1 MAREGGGKKKE
12 GLIRISPSLKCGEK
26 QNAAK
31 KKKKKGDQKIK
42 NKRTLFL
49 AG

>member
-12 GLIRISPSLKCGEK
+12 GLIRISPSLKCAEK
-26 QNAAK
+26 TK
-31 KKKKKGDQKIK
+31 CGKKKKKGDQKIK

>member
-1 MAREGGGKKKE
+1 MAREGGGEKKE
-12 GLIRISPSLKCGEK
+12 GLIRISPSLKCAEK
-26 QNAAK
+26 QNAA
-31 KKKKKGDQKIK
+31 KKKKGDQKIK